1 MYDELLGRYLLASDT
16 LLRLGCGMV
25 ALMVLVADAS
35 PARLI
40 WSAPGGPSR
49 EPWLERVGVAPGGRM
64 RQGTGN
70 CAAAAWGQLGVNLD
84 RLRPANDE
92 QLPPAPASRGA

>member
-16 LLRLGCGMV
+16 MLRLGCGMV

-35 PARLI
+35 PARLF
-40 WSAPGGPSR
+40 WGAPLRPPR
-49 EPWLERVGVAPGGRM
+49 EPWLGCVTVEAGR
-64 RQGTGN
+64 RLCRGTGN

-84 RLRPANDE
+84 RLRAANDAE
-92 QLPPAPASRGA
+92 HPPAPARRGA

>member
-40 WSAPGGPSR
+40 WSAPGGASS
-49 EPWLERVGVAPGGRM
+49 EPWLERVGAGPGGRL
-64 RQGTGN
+64 RHGTGN

-92 QLPPAPASRGA
+92 QRPPTPASRGA